1 MVQTSATSAF
11 GFLRAL
17 REISAPPR
25 LVPLAACEDTLMP
38 PLQIRDAT
46 DDDLPGILRVLA
58 ASGIDGGRSF
68 SLAEARAH
76 LTQIRARSN
85 YRLLAAVTANEVV
98 GTYSLILVDK
108 LGKRGT
114 PSGVVEDV
122 AVDPARQ
129 GQGIGRAMMAH
140 ALEECR
146 KAGCYKLALSSN
158 VKRPDAHR
166 FYESLGFERH
176 GYSFAVFL

>member
-1 MVQTSATSAF
+1 MAKI
-11 GFLRAL
+11 
-17 REISAPPR
+17 E
-25 LVPLAACEDTLMP
+25 
-38 PLQIRDAT
+38 IRDAS
-46 DDDLPGILRVLA
+46 DGDLPGILRVLA
-58 ASGIDGGRSF
+58 ESGIDGGRSF
-68 SLAEARAH
+68 TLEEARVH
-76 LTQIRARSN
+76 LARIRSWPGF
-85 YRLLAAVTANEVV
+85 RLLVAFADGEIA
-98 GTYSLILVDK
+98 GTYTLVIMDK

-114 PSGVVEDV
+114 PAGVVEDV
-122 AVDPARQ
+122 AVAPERQ

-158 VKRPDAHR
+158 AKRTDAHR